1 MICLFLW
8 FFCTMPENGFF
19 LLLQGFSDCH
29 VMRKESKR
37 AGTMPVFLMYKE
49 LP

>member
-1 MICLFLW
+1 MH
-8 FFCTMPENGFF
+8 ENGFF
-19 LLLQGFSDCH
+19 LLLQGFPGCH

-37 AGTMPVFLMYKE
+37 AGTMPVFFMHKE